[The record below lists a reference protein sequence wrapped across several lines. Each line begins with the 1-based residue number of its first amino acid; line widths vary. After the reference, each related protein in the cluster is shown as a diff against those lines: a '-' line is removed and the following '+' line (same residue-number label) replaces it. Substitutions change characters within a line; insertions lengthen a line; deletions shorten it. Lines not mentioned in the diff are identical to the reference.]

1 MQIKSSARSEGV
13 YKMGSCAALFKP
25 DTGVATQAVV
35 MRTVEDV
42 RQEELRTVRVKS
54 LLRVPELDIRHSSL
68 YVRRR
73 TQHHGLS
80 RSLTVGN
87 NPH

>member
-1 MQIKSSARSEGV
+1 
-13 YKMGSCAALFKP
+13 MGSCAALFKH

-42 RQEELRTVRVKS
+42 RQDELRTVRVKS

-73 TQHHGLS
+73 TQHEGLS
-80 RSLTVGN
+80 RSLTLGN
-87 NPH
+87 SPR